1 MRLND
6 LKLFFNY
13 VIPTM
18 FSTLIWGSYSIV
30 DAVFVGHSAGTISLT
45 AINLSYPIAMLT
57 TALGNLTGMGAGVLI
72 GQYRGA
78 KKLDRAADVMG
89 VMVIGQ
95 LMLCAILIP
104 LMFGFFPWI
113 LQMMGATGSLLEEAG
128 VYGRLMVLGAV
139 TTMLCMG
146 LPVII
151 RNDGRPRL
159 AMMLDVTGLLLNILL
174 DFIFV
179 VVFDL
184 SIVGAAWA
192 IVVAETFE
200 MIGCVLYFKLK
211 KTHLPVSQKCFRM
224 RWADFG
230 QIIRIGIPAFGQ
242 SLSMMAFL
250 SFYNYQALKYGG
262 ENGLAACAVV
272 NEVVAL
278 VLLMISG
285 LAQGVQPLVSY
296 LHGARSYWRQN
307 MMGRWGYCAGLIT
320 GIGLVSLMIFGANLY
335 PRLFDVT
342 GVAAEEAVNGLRICA
357 WSFLFYGIIQ
367 VAASYYQATNK
378 IFYSSLLIYGDTFF
392 MLPLCLFT
400 LPIWFGL
407 DGVWLALP
415 TSRILLFLCLMGLW
429 GKRLYKRIERQFP
442 VLTTVQRTV
451 TE

>member
-30 DAVFVGHSAGTISLT
+30 DAIFIGHSAGTTSLT
-45 AINLSYPIAMLT
+45 AINLSYPIAMMT
-57 TALGNLTGMGAGVLI
+57 IAIGNLTGVGAGVLI

-78 KKLDRAADVMG
+78 KKLTRAADIMG
-89 VMVIGQ
+89 VMVMGQ
-95 LMLCAILIP
+95 MLLCAILIP
-104 LMFGFFPWI
+104 LMYGCFPLI
-113 LQMMGATGSLLEEAG
+113 LRMMGAEGLLLEEASI
-128 VYGRLMVLGAV
+128 YGRLAVIGAV

-159 AMMLDVTGLLLNILL
+159 AMMLDVTGLLLNVVL
-174 DFIFV
+174 DFLFV

-200 MIGCVLYFKLK
+200 TICCVSYFKLK
-211 KTHLPVSQKCFRM
+211 KSHLPLSEKNFRLHW
-224 RWADFG
+224 RDFG
-230 QIIRIGIPAFGQ
+230 QIIRIGIPAFGL

-250 SFYNYQALKYGG
+250 SFHNYQALKYGG
-262 ENGLAACAVV
+262 EVGLAACAVV

-278 VLLMISG
+278 VLLLISG

-307 MMGRWGYCAGLIT
+307 MMGRWGYRAGFIT
-320 GIGLVSLMIFGANLY
+320 GIGFVALMICGSEFF
-335 PRLFDVT
+335 PRVFDVT
-342 GVAAEEAVNGLRICA
+342 GAAAVEGARALRICA

-378 IFYSSLLIYGDTFF
+378 ILYSSLLIYGDTFF

-415 TSRILLFLCLMGLW
+415 VSRVLLIFVLMGMW
-429 GKRLYKRIERQFP
+429 GKRLYKKFEKQFP
-442 VLTTVQRTV
+442 AMVTVQKAV
-451 TE
+451 EE